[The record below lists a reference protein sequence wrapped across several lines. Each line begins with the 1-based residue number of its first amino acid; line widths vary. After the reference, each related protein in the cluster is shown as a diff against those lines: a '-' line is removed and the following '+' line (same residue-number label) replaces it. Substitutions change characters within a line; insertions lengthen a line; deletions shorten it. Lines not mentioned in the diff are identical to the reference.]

1 MSGEK
6 VEEEGNEEGD
16 EKGGLMGGALVEEGH
31 YRQE

>member
-16 EKGGLMGGALVEEGH
+16 EKGGLMGGALVEEGQ